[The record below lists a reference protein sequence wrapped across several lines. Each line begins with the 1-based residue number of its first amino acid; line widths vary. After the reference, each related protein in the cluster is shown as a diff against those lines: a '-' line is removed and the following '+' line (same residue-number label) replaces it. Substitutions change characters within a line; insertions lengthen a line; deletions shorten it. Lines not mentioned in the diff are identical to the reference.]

1 MIMKNKLMCFLLMLI
16 VSVSFA
22 HAQRYHYDVDE
33 ESLRRRD
40 NGYDPRYDDERES
53 DWRYRERYRPRDR
66 DRRRDESYAPYDR
79 YEDRYDDYYT
89 DPYPYTDDYP
99 FFLEFSANDEAM
111 ELALGHV
118 WAESERNFRTTF
130 GGSVLYSDDQY
141 QFFNLFFLLGNRML
155 FERFRF
161 DIGFK
166 GVFGTVERDDD
177 TEGDV
182 SAVGFSLAG
191 AYDFPEIEAIY
202 GLPLDFEL
210 SSSFTVAPDPLC
222 FQDLDSYR
230 EFRITGGLYVL
241 EQKKGMIFIGYRAID
256 TSFDEGAGDDGDEEW
271 DELDDS
277 FVFGYRFIF

>member
-1 MIMKNKLMCFLLMLI
+1 MKKKLVFFLLILW
-16 VSVSFA
+16 VSVPFA

-33 ESLRRRD
+33 EDFRRGDGYRD
-40 NGYDPRYDDERES
+40 RYGDEQES
-53 DWRYRERYRPRDR
+53 DWRYRERYRPRVR
-66 DRRRDESYAPYDR
+66 DRYRDDPDPPIYNRYD
-79 YEDRYDDYYT
+79 EDRYDDYYGE
-89 DPYPYTDDYP
+89 PYPYTDDYP
-99 FFLEFSANDEAM
+99 FFLEFSANDTAM

-118 WAESERNFRTTF
+118 WAESRRNFRTTF

-166 GVFGTVERDDD
+166 GAFGTVERDDE

-182 SAVGFSLAG
+182 SAIGFSLAG
-191 AYDFPEIEAIY
+191 AYDFPEVEAIY

-241 EQKKGMIFIGYRAID
+241 EQKKGMIFIGYRVID
-256 TSFDEGAGDDGDEEW
+256 TSFADGGGDDGDEEW